1 MPERGW
7 LQYPEMQKHEE
18 ACRLHQSGTAQ
29 EQYVYPAAL
38 PLHGTLRNLLS
49 QYRIRAGV
57 SFSSGISANGRPQ
70 SAKGEL
76 VRAIRA
82 RVKPET
88 PSETEDVQPRSL
100 AGSML

>member
-38 PLHGTLRNLLS
+38 PLHGTPPQFAFAIQDTSRSVLF
-49 QYRIRAGV
+49 IGD
-57 SFSSGISANGRPQ
+57 FGKRPP
-70 SAKGEL
+70 AVGEGG
-76 VRAIRA
+76 
-82 RVKPET
+82 
-88 PSETEDVQPRSL
+88 
-100 AGSML
+100 AGSGDQGTCQT